1 MSLTCALARNETLS
15 KHTQFQGNGIF
26 SLLKF
31 FFVKLIV
38 VIDLT
43 WIEKKKKSWNQ
54 RLAFKIQSLHYFPW
68 KQQLLFQEISG
79 TVTQCFTRLTSSYSW
94 VTLHCSSHVFWLIW
108 FWADTAPPKFT
119 HQRPH
124 SSFCNALFFRAP
136 SSRSWPR
143 TQILSINNYSAL
155 HYIYKLLQQFTVL

>member
-26 SLLKF
+26 SLLKGF
-31 FFVKLIV
+31 FSWNWLLSLIW
-38 VIDLT
+38 L
-43 WIEKKKKSWNQ
+43 EFFLKKSREISVW
-54 RLAFKIQSLHYFPW
+54 LSITYFPW
-68 KQQLLFQEISG
+68 NDIRFFTNKSCH
-79 TVTQCFTRLTSSYSW
+79 VAQCFTRLTSSYSW

-155 HYIYKLLQQFTVL
+155 HYIYKLLQQFTVV